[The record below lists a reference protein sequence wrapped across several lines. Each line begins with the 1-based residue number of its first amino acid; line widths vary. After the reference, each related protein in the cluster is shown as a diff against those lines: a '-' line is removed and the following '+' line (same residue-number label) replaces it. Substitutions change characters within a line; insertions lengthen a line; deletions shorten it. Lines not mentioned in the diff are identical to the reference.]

1 MTQIT
6 LRSLLTTLLGSIL
19 LFTTATQ
26 TAAQS
31 VLFPQKRQA
40 GKAQLKR
47 KGDTYTLRNNL
58 FAATYSH
65 HDGKLHFEGCR
76 AMQLLP
82 TQQLFR
88 IRLANGWVY
97 SSSDMTLDT
106 IYIQNETA
114 TPASPHAASR
124 FPGRTLCAQF
134 HHQGLRI
141 FWTAT
146 LRDGSHYLRTTMYL
160 TTDEDLPMDC
170 ITPMIYA
177 VDNRKAQSAP
187 LVVGNTRGAILAS
200 DKLFA
205 GLETPM
211 GINTN
216 RMDSTALASI
226 DTAAIVPMEGDW
238 IRHTTLKKGDTWQVS
253 AVVGLIAPGQARRSV
268 LAYSERE
275 RAAAWHPMTIYNSWY
290 ELNIDRNNAPGN
302 LGIYDPN
309 DSLNRRGDYTGHMT
323 AAQCADVVAHWK
335 NRFYDTYGKSPAAFV
350 FDDGWD
356 AYGTWTFNS
365 NFPNGF
371 HESDSIARL
380 MGAGIGAWL
389 GPVGGYGASGAHRRD
404 YWKDRGGMQL
414 SNPLYYRY
422 FVDCAKRMIN
432 QYDFRFF
439 KFDGIS
445 AQFSAT
451 GPDLT
456 DTGLENCEAIINIER
471 EVRCKRPDIFF
482 NTTVGTWASPFWF
495 HVSDAVWR
503 QEGDFGKAGV
513 GDDREQW
520 ITYRDHL
527 VYQYFVQRS
536 PLCPINTLMTH
547 GLILTR
553 FGDVSKTMDYDGIVR
568 EMRCAFGCGSSMV
581 ELYTDYAL
589 LDTIA
594 DHNGQRGTLW
604 QQLAACMD
612 WQERNAET
620 LPDTHWVG
628 GDPWDGFHANI
639 YGWASWNGKRATL
652 TLRNPDTKPQE
663 LKTTL
668 RSIFD
673 IPQYIHGRI
682 TLTSS
687 FADQS
692 FGRNVLNGLGM
703 NTSIDIDQLLTIK
716 MPPSSVYVME
726 GNLH

>member
-1 MTQIT
+1 MKSHQK
-6 LRSLLTTLLGSIL
+6 LVTTIISYIL
-19 LFTTATQ
+19 LSIVTPQAV
-26 TAAQS
+26 AQS
-31 VLFPQKRQA
+31 VIFPQQKQP
-40 GKAQLKR
+40 GKARLKQR
-47 KGDTYTLRNNL
+47 GNTYTLSNKL
-58 FAATYSH
+58 FSAAYTL
-65 HDGKLHFEGCR
+65 HDGQLWFSGCDGMSLIPS
-76 AMQLLP
+76 A
-82 TQQLFR
+82 QLFR
-88 IRLANGWVY
+88 IRLADGTVVT
-97 SSSDMTLDT
+97 SAEMTLDT
-106 IYIQNETA
+106 IYTRKETIE
-114 TPASPHAASR
+114 PKSPKASSR
-124 FPGRTLCAQF
+124 FAGEALCARF
-134 HHQGLRI
+134 HYQALHVQ
-141 FWTAT
+141 WCAT
-146 LRDGSHYLRTTMYL
+146 LRDGSHYLRTLMNISS
-160 TTDEDLPMDC
+160 DEDVAMEC
-170 ITPMIYA
+170 ITPMLYA
-177 VDNRKAQSAP
+177 VDNRKAKSAP
-187 LVVGNTRGAILAS
+187 IIVGNTRGAVLAS
-200 DKLFA
+200 QKLFA

-216 RMDSTALASI
+216 RMDSVTSSGL
-226 DTAAIVPMEGDW
+226 DTAAIIPVEGDW
-238 IRHTTLKKGDTWQVS
+238 IRHTTLKAGDTWHVS
-253 AVVGLIAPGQARRSV
+253 SVVGLIASGQARRSV

-302 LGIYDPN
+302 LGIYDPT
-309 DSLNRRGDYTGHMT
+309 DTLNRKGDYTGHMT

-335 NRFYDTYGKSPAAFV
+335 QHFYDSYGTAPVAFV

-371 HESDSIARL
+371 HEADSIARL

-389 GPVGGYGASGAHRRD
+389 GPVGGYGASGAHRRS

-422 FVDCAKRMIN
+422 FVDSAKKMIDR
-432 QYDFRFF
+432 YDFRFF

-456 DTGLENCEAIINIER
+456 EAGLENCEAIIRIER
-471 EVRCKRPDIFF
+471 EVRRKRPDIFF

-495 HVSDAVWR
+495 HFSDAVWR
-503 QEGDFGKAGV
+503 QEGDFGKMGV

-527 VYQYFVQRS
+527 VYQNFVQRS

-553 FGDVSKTMDYDGIVR
+553 FGDVSKTMDYDGVVR

-581 ELYTDYAL
+581 ELYTDYVL
-589 LDTIA
+589 LDSIA
-594 DHNGQRGTLW
+594 DHTGQRGTLW

-620 LPDTHWVG
+620 LPDIHWVG
-628 GDPWDGFHANI
+628 GDPWDGTRANI

-652 TLRNPDTKPQE
+652 TLRNPDTQPQI
-663 LKTTL
+663 LQTTL
-668 RSIFD
+668 RSVFD
-673 IPQYIHGRI
+673 IPDFIHGHI

-687 FADQS
+687 FTDQN
-692 FGRNVLNGLGM
+692 FGSDGLNGL
-703 NTSIDIDQLLTIK
+703 SIDKPIDIDQALTIM

-726 GNLH
+726 GNSH